1 MKRNFDKY
9 LLLYGLA
16 LAITMM
22 ETKREEKNSPE
33 IEKMLMK

>member
-16 LAITMM
+16 LAIIMM